1 MNLTRLESHQYGDN
15 TINILLNE
23 DINKYF
29 VLDKNGLF
37 NASEYFFTIK
47 ECYEY
52 IKSTYGLKLKV
63 SKWLRKK

>member
-1 MNLTRLESHQYGDN
+1 MDLLRIESHQLKDN
-15 TINILLNE
+15 TINILQNVDNE
-23 DINKYF
+23 KYF

-52 IKSTYGLKLKV
+52 IKSTYDLKLKV
-63 SKWLRKK
+63 SK

>member
-1 MNLTRLESHQYGDN
+1 MDLLLIESHQLKDN

-37 NASEYFFTIK
+37 NASEYFFTVK

-63 SKWLRKK
+63 SK

>member
-1 MNLTRLESHQYGDN
+1 MNLIRVESHQHIDN

-37 NASEYFFTIK
+37 NASKYFFTIK

-63 SKWLRKK
+63 SK

>member
-1 MNLTRLESHQYGDN
+1 MNLIRLESHQYGDN

-37 NASEYFFTIK
+37 NASEYF
-47 ECYEY
+47 
-52 IKSTYGLKLKV
+52 SL
-63 SKWLRKK
+63 